1 MNKDMRIQ
9 IPDHVVSQAVRAGFK
24 PSQAASVMLAV
35 EDPKHTYTLADGSVK
50 VEGHGV
56 IVIGKPDS
64 TGKFFKISKIRLA
77 K

>member
-1 MNKDMRIQ
+1 MKIQ
-9 IPDHVVSQAVRAGFK
+9 IPDHVVTAAARAGFK
-24 PSQAASVMLAV
+24 PSEAASVMLAV
-35 EDPKHTYTLADGSVK
+35 EEPEHTYTLADGSVK